1 MSHRRIR
8 LLSCG
13 ALAALVVLALWAPA
27 LQAQSTATFQG
38 TVLDPQGA
46 AVGGAKVTV
55 RNLATGLERTAE
67 TDSSG
72 NFSIPALPAGNY
84 KVEIRRDGFRTLSIA
99 SYTLAVGT
107 TAAQNFTLN
116 VGEVAQTVEVT
127 SAAPVVEA
135 STITVG
141 QVINQK
147 TVQEIPLNG
156 RHFVDLGLLIP
167 GSVTP
172 PQNGFLTAPLRGQG
186 SFAFNTAGNREDTV
200 NFMINGINL
209 NDQVQNQITFQP
221 SINTVSEF
229 KVDNSTY
236 SAEYGRS
243 SGAIVNIATRSG
255 TNEFHGE
262 AFEFLR
268 NNAMDA
274 RNFFN
279 PSPVLQSPFKRN
291 QFGGALG
298 GPIWKDRTF
307 FFFSYEGLRQRQGLT
322 INSGVLGD
330 STFPAPAT
338 SSRPGGDERTF
349 AQTNGDSAVQALLPL
364 IPKPNGIDANGNPV
378 FRGSATAPVDIDQW
392 TGDVSHN
399 IGSDDRLHGY
409 YAFQRDKRQE
419 PVLQGNT
426 IPGFGDTRQ
435 SHRQIFTLNETH
447 IFNPTLVNEA
457 RFGFNRIHITFTPNA
472 QLNPTDFNINNGIT
486 TAIGLPQINIQGVA
500 LNFGGPAGF
509 PQGRGD
515 TTVVFSDTL
524 NWVKGRHSLKFGG
537 EVRRFYNNNF
547 NLDTGAFVFSSVNN
561 FINDTATSFAI
572 NLANG
577 ASRILQPAWGIF
589 AMDSYKV
596 RSNLTLELG
605 LRYDWNSTP
614 SEALDRFV
622 VFNPATSELVQVGSG
637 IDQIY
642 GTNNQNVAPR
652 VGFAWDPFKSGK
664 TSVRGAYAIQVDQPV
679 TNAVTGLTV
688 NPPFGNPL
696 AVTSGTIK
704 FSNAVTIAGPG
715 GLAPATINSDFRN
728 AYVQSWNFNVQ
739 RELTSSLG
747 LTVGYFGSKGTH
759 LRIARNLNQRI
770 NGGARPFPAVSSS
783 SAIKPGVTLNNITM
797 VDSAGNSSYN
807 ALWISANQRLSHGL
821 QFNAS
826 YTYSH
831 SIDYNSLSSQGIVVQ
846 DSTNVRNDRG
856 SSDFDAR
863 HRFVINWLY
872 ALPFKGNRWKEGWQ
886 LSAITQWQSGNPINL
901 ITTNTTFTGVA
912 SLRPDLVGDLQVLD
926 DPAHWFSNVVCDPFA
941 GPCSSS
947 AVLAIPR
954 DSSGAFH
961 FGNLGRNVI
970 TGPTFSNTD
979 FSMLKNTRITERVTV
994 QFRAE
999 MFDIF
1004 NHPNFGQ
1011 PGRIVSVGSS
1021 SLGVINSTRFPTG
1034 DFGSARQVQFALK
1047 LLF

>member
-1 MSHRRIR
+1 MSRRRIE
-8 LLSCG
+8 LLSRG
-13 ALAALVVLALWAPA
+13 LLIGLAMLALCVPTI
-27 LQAQSTATFQG
+27 QAQSTATLQG

-46 AVGGAKVTV
+46 AVAAAKITA
-55 RNLATGLERTAE
+55 RNLATGLERMAE
-67 TDSSG
+67 SDTSG
-72 NFSIPALPAGNY
+72 NFSIPALPPGNY
-84 KVEIRRDGFRTLSIA
+84 RVEIRRDGFRTMVIPSF
-99 SYTLAVGT
+99 TLAVST
-107 TAAQNFTLN
+107 TASQSFTLS

-127 SAAPVVEA
+127 SAAPVVES

-200 NFMINGINL
+200 NFMINGVNL

-236 SAEYGRS
+236 SAEYGRN

-255 TNEFHGE
+255 ANDFHGE
-262 AFEFLR
+262 VFEFLR
-268 NNAMDA
+268 NDALDA

-298 GPIWKDRTF
+298 GPIWKDKTF

-322 INSGVLGD
+322 INSGVLSD
-330 STFPAPAT
+330 SNFPRIVSGSPV
-338 SSRPGGDERTF
+338 DER
-349 AQTNGDSAVQALLPL
+349 AQAQASGDAAVQALLSL
-364 IPKPNGIDANGNPV
+364 IPSPNGLDSNGNPV

-399 IGSDDRLHGY
+399 IGTADRLHGY
-409 YAFQRDKRQE
+409 YVFQRDKRQE

-426 IPGFGDTRQ
+426 IPDFGDTRQ
-435 SHRQIFTLNETH
+435 SRRQIFTLNETH
-447 IFNPTLVNEA
+447 IFSPTLVNEA
-457 RFGFNRIHITFTPNA
+457 RFGLNRIHITFTPNT
-472 QLNPTDFNINNGIT
+472 QLNPADFSINNGIT
-486 TAIGLPQINIQGVA
+486 TAIGLPQINISNIA

-515 TTVVFSDTL
+515 LTWVLSDTVSWL
-524 NWVKGRHSLKFGG
+524 RGRHSLKFGG
-537 EVRRFYNNNF
+537 ELRRFYNNNIAS
-547 NLDTGAFVFSSVNN
+547 DTGQFNFTSVTN
-561 FINDTATSFAI
+561 FINDSANLFAI
-572 NLANG
+572 TLGGGN
-577 ASRILQPAWGIF
+577 SRIVQGALGF
-589 AMDSYKV
+589 FVMDSFKW
-596 RSNLTLELG
+596 RPNFTWELG
-605 LRYDWNSTP
+605 FRYDWNMTP
-614 SEALDRFV
+614 AEAKNRFV
-622 VFNPATSELVQVGSG
+622 VFDPATNSLVQVGTPSG
-637 IDQIY
+637 PDLVY
-642 GTNNQNVAPR
+642 HNNNKNFQPR
-652 VGFAWDPFKSGK
+652 IGFAWNPFGNRK
-664 TSVRGAYAIQVDQPV
+664 TILRAAYAIQVDQPV
-679 TNAVTGLTV
+679 TNAVTGLAS
-688 NPPFGNPL
+688 NPPFGDRRRS
-696 AVTSGTIK
+696 TSTS
-704 FSNAVTIAGPG
+704 FLNAATAGAAAIPPVTI
-715 GLAPATINSDFRN
+715 NQEFDN
-728 AYVQSWNFNVQ
+728 ANVQSWNLNLQ
-739 RELTSSLG
+739 REITGSLG

-759 LRIARNLNQRI
+759 LRISRNLNQ
-770 NGGARPFPAVSSS
+770 PVSSVVPFS
-783 SAIKPGVTLNNITM
+783 GFSTIQEA
-797 VDSAGNSSYN
+797 DSASNSTYN
-807 ALWISANQRLSHGL
+807 ALWVAANKRFSHGL

-846 DSTNVRNDRG
+846 DSTDIRGDRG
-856 SSDFDAR
+856 TSDFDAR

-872 ALPFKGNRWKEGWQ
+872 ELPFKGNRWVEGWQ
-886 LSAITQWQSGNPINL
+886 VSAITQWQSGNPINL
-901 ITTNTTFTGVA
+901 ITTNTSLTGVQ
-912 SLRPDLVGDLQVLD
+912 SVRPDVIGDLQVLG
-926 DPAHWFSNVVCDPFA
+926 DPSLWFSNVVCDPLT

-954 DSSGAFH
+954 DASGAFR
-961 FGNLGRNVI
+961 FGDLGRNLI

-979 FSMLKNTRITERVTV
+979 FSVLKTTRITERVRV

-1011 PGRIVSVGSS
+1011 PGRVVSVGSS
-1021 SLGVINSTRFPTG
+1021 SLGVIRSTRFPTG
-1034 DFGSARQVQFALK
+1034 DFGSSRQVQFALK
-1047 LLF
+1047 FLF